1 MLDQT
6 FSARTLHRL
15 CSVSEVIEFGL
26 GGKTDEQICFFEE
39 IASKINHD
47 NFELSEFKCFKRNG
61 KPVYKA
67 KNKYDHFA
75 IKKANENIKRI
86 FGVSSSDRRLLVNQI
101 KVLLEENSPF
111 HIVKVDISSFFES
124 VDKKELLDKC
134 WDNPILSH
142 LTKKII
148 TNLLDDGQ
156 FKNKS
161 GLPRGLSV
169 SATLSELYLEDLDKH
184 IREMEGIY
192 YSARYVDDI
201 VIFCIPTATETQE
214 KVEEYITK
222 MGLSINRG
230 KTETKRNKTDKYP
243 IIIDYLGYQF
253 CKSENGVSVDIAPN
267 KVKKIKTRI
276 IKSFLSYLKD
286 GSFYLLEKRL
296 QFLTGNFS
304 LDSKSKVEGEP
315 LKTGIYYNYSEISP
329 DASSLD
335 QLDSFLIKLIY
346 SKHNSLGK
354 KIRSRLTPRQ
364 RRALRKYSF
373 KTGFHK
379 KITHK
384 FSYLDVVLIR
394 RCWTNE

>member
-1 MLDQT
+1 
-6 FSARTLHRL
+6 
-15 CSVSEVIEFGL
+15 
-26 GGKTDEQICFFEE
+26 
-39 IASKINHD
+39 
-47 NFELSEFKCFKRNG
+47 
-61 KPVYKA
+61 
-67 KNKYDHFA
+67 
-75 IKKANENIKRI
+75 
-86 FGVSSSDRRLLVNQI
+86 
-101 KVLLEENSPF
+101 VLLEENSPF

-124 VDKKELLDKC
+124 VDKKELLHKC

-184 IREMEGIY
+184 IRKMEGIY

-222 MGLSINRG
+222 MGLSINKS
-230 KTETKRNKTDKYP
+230 KTETKKNKTDKYP
-243 IIIDYLGYQF
+243 IIIDYLGYRF
-253 CKSENGVSVDIAPN
+253 SKSENGVSVDIAPN

-276 IKSFLSYLKD
+276 IKSFLSYVKD
-286 GSFYLLEKRL
+286 GNFYILEKRL

-315 LKTGIYYNYSEISP
+315 LKTGIYYNY
-329 DASSLD
+329 
-335 QLDSFLIKLIY
+335 
-346 SKHNSLGK
+346 
-354 KIRSRLTPRQ
+354 
-364 RRALRKYSF
+364 
-373 KTGFHK
+373 
-379 KITHK
+379 
-384 FSYLDVVLIR
+384 
-394 RCWTNE
+394 